1 MQKELTIFVAPKT
14 ENGSTWT
21 MHSNG
26 MRFTHA
32 RGSKKKP
39 HIRLFCP
46 HQSPPL
52 L

>member
-1 MQKELTIFVAPKT
+1 MQKELTIFVASKT

-32 RGSKKKP
+32 RGSKKS
-39 HIRLFCP
+39 RQTSFFP
-46 HQSPPL
+46 HQPPPIL
-52 L
+52 